1 MQGRF
6 TFDNALRNFGS
17 LECTMLQCMVSSTKD
32 HTSSAAVINMHS
44 AQTTMRITVI
54 HIMYHLHFGGSFGT
68 TLILL
73 VFSQRLTKDQ
83 IHVLVFHASMP
94 TACQVVSLPVG
105 ETAPWTSGHIR
116 PNPDGLQP
124 VSSFVWLSFEG
135 GGLGNFRARGRLAL
149 VLVVP
154 PMRCLAFAPIVEI

>member
-1 MQGRF
+1 
-6 TFDNALRNFGS
+6 
-17 LECTMLQCMVSSTKD
+17 
-32 HTSSAAVINMHS
+32 
-44 AQTTMRITVI
+44 MRICITVI
-54 HIMYHLHFGGSFGT
+54 HIIISSTLALWQLFLHYIA
-68 TLILL
+68 LILL
-73 VFSQRLTKDQ
+73 VFSQRLTEDQ
-83 IHVLVFHASMP
+83 IHVLVFMP

-135 GGLGNFRARGRLAL
+135 GGLGNFWARGRLAL
-149 VLVVP
+149 VPVVP

>member
-1 MQGRF
+1 MHSGILALW
-6 TFDNALRNFGS
+6 NAL
-17 LECTMLQCMVSSTKD
+17 CCSS
-32 HTSSAAVINMHS
+32 SSAAVINTNNHTS
-44 AQTTMRITVI
+44 
-54 HIMYHLHFGGSFGT
+54 HCDPYYHLHCGGSFGT
-68 TLILL
+68 ALILL
-73 VFSQRLTKDQ
+73 VFIQRLTEDQ
-83 IHVLVFHASMP
+83 IHVLVFYATMP

-149 VLVVP
+149 VPVVP
-154 PMRCLAFAPIVEI
+154 PMRCLTFAPIVEI